1 MGILNLHFGYFARQ
15 GHNSVI
21 DDLDEG
27 KNLERRQ
34 KIEDFYRYFMSNER
48 YFRAKMPYDG
58 RKKPRKFKILHDNC
72 RINNDSAKDFAL
84 ELPFRYSIIIYSAS
98 IDFLNE
104 ENKNRDSS
112 KIILNG
118 IHQQSDASR
127 LQIFEIASEEFP
139 LTTNIL
145 HQKGMKVDEYLLQNA
160 YRSQDK
166 IRNVCKWL

>member
-21 DDLDEG
+21 DDVDEG
-27 KNLERRQ
+27 RNLERCQ
-34 KIEDFYRYFMSNER
+34 KIEEFHRYFISNES
-48 YFRAKMPYDG
+48 YFKAKMPFDG

-72 RINNDSAKDFAL
+72 RVDNNSSKEFVL
-84 ELPFRYSIIIYSAS
+84 KRPFRYSIIIYSAS

-104 ENKNRDSS
+104 ENKNRDTSRD
-112 KIILNG
+112 ILRG
-118 IHQQSDASR
+118 IHQQSNASR

-139 LTTNIL
+139 LTINIL
-145 HQKGMKVDEYLLQNA
+145 QQKGNEVDEYLLQNS

-166 IRNVCKWL
+166 IRNVCKFL